1 MINILKD
8 WSVSIILILIVIII
22 GLVVL
27 LSSNGVIGFG
37 AGESKCFAS
46 KYDFEQGTWNC
57 VAWNQ
62 DDVDNLIIKE
72 EDSCNG
78 EPYWIEASP
87 PNSENLGKYQLCAVM
102 SDYDLLK
109 TYGDDHPLNPLILQ
123 ANFIDDKPKGNNVL
137 SVADIQKVVDTTIA
151 GERKN
156 QKSVEELIVE
166 NVQAALDDSEEREV
180 IIEQCDAQAREQYR
194 NTKSTEQQIREAFQE
209 CLTEAGVED
218 AEYIQATTEDDVFEE
233 VMQNAARDRISNSFR
248 ECSALA
254 IKRGQNPDEARREC
268 LHQLQRDYEQNAGGG
283 AGDGR
288 VIEDSDILVDQAEEL
303 AEEEVPIDGTTEE
316 RIAALEERVRALTEL
331 VRDLTQALHFR

>member
-1 MINILKD
+1 MINILKG

-22 GLVVL
+22 ALVVL

-78 EPYWIEASP
+78 EPYW
-87 PNSENLGKYQLCAVM
+87 SENLGKYQLCAVM

-109 TYGDDHPLNPLILQ
+109 TYGDDHPLNPLIGQ

-156 QKSVEELIVE
+156 QKNMEELISE
-166 NVQAALDDSEEREV
+166 NFQAAFQAALDDSEEREV
-180 IIEQCDAQAREQYR
+180 IIEQCDAQAREQYMASSSKR
-194 NTKSTEQQIREAFQE
+194 ETEATEQQIREAFQE
-209 CLTEAGVED
+209 CLIEAGVED
-218 AEYIQATTEDDVFEE
+218 AEYIQSTTEDAVFDSAI
-233 VMQNAARDRISNSFR
+233 VIAVRDQIAHSFR

-268 LHQLQRDYEQNAGGG
+268 LHQVSRDYEQNAGDG
-283 AGDGR
+283 AGDDR
-288 VIEDSDILVDQAEEL
+288 VIEDSDILGDL

-331 VRDLTQALHFR
+331 IRDLTQALHSP

>member
-1 MINILKD
+1 MINVLKD

-22 GLVVL
+22 GLTVL

-37 AGESKCFAS
+37 AGESECFAN

-78 EPYWIEASP
+78 EPYW
-87 PNSENLGKYQLCAVM
+87 SENLGKYQLCAVM

-123 ANFIDDKPKGNNVL
+123 TNFIDDKPKENNVL

-151 GERKN
+151 GEREN
-156 QKSVEELIVE
+156 QKSVEELIAE
-166 NVQAALDDSEEREV
+166 NVQAAFDDSEEREV
-180 IIEQCDAQAREQYR
+180 IIEQCDTQAREQYI
-194 NTKSTEQQIREAFQE
+194 NTKKSTEQQIQEAFQE

-233 VMQNAARDRISNSFR
+233 VIRDAVRDRISHSFR

-268 LHQLQRDYEQNAGGG
+268 LHQATRDYEQNAGGV
-283 AGDGR
+283 AGDDR
-288 VIEDSDILVDQAEEL
+288 VIEDSDILVDLAREL
-303 AEEEVPIDGTTEE
+303 VEEEVPINGTTEE

-331 VRDLTQALHFR
+331 IRDLTQALHSR